1 MMNNINTVGSAANSM
16 MQSCSNSVLSSCP
29 VSSSMTSGSGSMK
42 TPSIDSPCMMPGSP
56 NANPM
61 MSGGMGHH
69 SPSIPTN
76 NPAMMSGGA
85 PDIASSP
92 IMNPNSSVPQP
103 TLTGDSIKSLFQ
115 ENGLHC
121 V

>member
-1 MMNNINTVGSAANSM
+1 
-16 MQSCSNSVLSSCP
+16 
-29 VSSSMTSGSGSMK
+29 
-42 TPSIDSPCMMPGSP
+42 
-56 NANPM
+56 M